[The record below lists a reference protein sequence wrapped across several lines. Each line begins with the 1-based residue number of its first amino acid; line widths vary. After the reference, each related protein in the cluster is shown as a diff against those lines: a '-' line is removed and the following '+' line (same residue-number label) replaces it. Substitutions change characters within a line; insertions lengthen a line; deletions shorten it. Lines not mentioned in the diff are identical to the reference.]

1 MTFAIKLPKESI
13 VSVQTL
19 VAWINAHLAPSIPVY
34 QTILHSNYIEEIYQ
48 QFASEVDRFLSFDR
62 YKADSFKSKQ
72 ISDVPEAEYRA
83 WLQSQELELHITP
96 QLPGVV
102 NISVMLFGPDIF
114 AKDGIGVGHEKIY
127 NFYYYAY
134 FDNEEYCLGLLP
146 KTQQDISKVV
156 PETCVPLNFLPVFE
170 YVYTASKDLT
180 KTYEEISKEI
190 FDTLISYLEKE
201 KGSEGVELASP
212 YLFHI
217 ENFFKNAWEFNG
229 SFNQPLYAQA
239 FANSLPTAEGQNV
252 FITLTTSYGKLY
264 RCVLPILKLK

>member
-156 PETCVPLNFLPVFE
+156 PETCVPLNFFPVFE
-170 YVYTASKDLT
+170 YAYTASKDLT

-201 KGSEGVELASP
+201 KGPEGVQVGSS
-212 YLFHI
+212 YLPHI
-217 ENFFKNAWEFNG
+217 ESFFKNSWEFSG

-264 RCVLPILKLK
+264 RYVLPILKLK